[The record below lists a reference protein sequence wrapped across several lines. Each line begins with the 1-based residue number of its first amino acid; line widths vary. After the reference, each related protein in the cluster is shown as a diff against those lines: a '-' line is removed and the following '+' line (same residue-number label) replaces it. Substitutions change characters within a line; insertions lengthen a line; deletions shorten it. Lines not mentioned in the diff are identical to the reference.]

1 VKHQRSQFIAH
12 ARFVPNRVRE
22 QALHAIRPHL
32 PGVFS
37 DLPTIFTGDLA
48 QDGLQVEK
56 KMLVRFGASKMGTQ
70 TLMQLVQA
78 HQPTANRSQSW
89 PGFFWSGM
97 VNVLHAFLVSDGQL
111 IQAVLVLLACH
122 IGAPSA

>member
-1 VKHQRSQFIAH
+1 M
-12 ARFVPNRVRE
+12 
-22 QALHAIRPHL
+22 L
-32 PGVFS
+32 S
-37 DLPTIFTGDLA
+37 DLPAILAGDLA
-48 QDGLQVEK
+48 QDGLQVEEH
-56 KMLVRFGASKMGTQ
+56 MLVRFGASKMGTQ

-89 PGFFWSGM
+89 PGFLWSGM
-97 VNVLHAFLVSDGQL
+97 VKVLHAFLVSDGQL